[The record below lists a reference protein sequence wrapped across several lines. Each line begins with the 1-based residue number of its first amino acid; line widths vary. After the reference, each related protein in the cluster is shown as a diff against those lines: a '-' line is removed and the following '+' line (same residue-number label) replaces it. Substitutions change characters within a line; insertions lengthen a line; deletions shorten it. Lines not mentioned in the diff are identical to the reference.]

1 MTADGPKASA
11 DQEGGATAAAGMD
24 AVHVVDRA
32 RRAQQQWAD
41 VPLRERASAIRQ
53 VRTRALQRAEQLA
66 RCIAEETGKPLEEA
80 LLAEVLSIAD
90 LSDYWTTAIEDLLE
104 PSVVDLDPLVF
115 PGKRG
120 RVERV
125 PRGVL
130 ALVTPWNYP
139 VIIAMR
145 HLIPAVLSG
154 NAVVWKPSE
163 VTPRA
168 ARMAV
173 SLFEGTLPS
182 GLVGLLE
189 GDGQVGAKLIGS
201 GVDAVVF
208 TGTASTGKRVA
219 AQCAELLIPCS
230 LELGGNDAAIV
241 LADARLE
248 RTARG
253 VVWGAFTNAG
263 QNCAAIER
271 VYVEQPI
278 ADRFLR
284 RVVELAREVTQRKEV
299 GRITTAAQ
307 RAVVERHLQE
317 AIAAGAQ
324 VLCGGLLEEGD
335 QPMPP
340 TVVKVEQDDL
350 ALMREETFGPVLA
363 VAVVQNADEAVAR
376 TNASRYGLTASI
388 WTRRTAMGELLA
400 RKLRTG
406 VVTINNHAF
415 TAALPMAPWSGVGH
429 SGHGV
434 TNGPYSLDSYT
445 RPFFVLVDTSRSA
458 RELWWYPY
466 GETLRKLA
474 LAMARVRGGAG
485 LLGRIAAFLALLV
498 LLPKRLL
505 DK

>member
-1 MTADGPKASA
+1 MTADRPEASA
-11 DQEGGATAAAGMD
+11 DQEGENAPAAGND

-32 RRAQQQWAD
+32 RVAQQQWAD
-41 VPLRERASAIRQ
+41 VSLRERARAIQQ

-66 RCIAEETGKPLEEA
+66 RCIAEETGKPVEEA

-90 LSDYWTTAIEDLLE
+90 LTDYWTTAIEDLLDPSLIE
-104 PSVVDLDPLVF
+104 PDPLVF

-125 PRGVL
+125 PRGVI

-163 VTPRA
+163 VTPKV
-168 ARMAV
+168 ARMVV
-173 SLFEGTLPS
+173 SLFEGAVPS
-182 GLVGLLE
+182 GLIGRLE
-189 GDGQVGAKLIGS
+189 GDGEAGTRLIGS

-208 TGTASTGKRVA
+208 IGSASTGKRVA
-219 AQCAELLIPCS
+219 VQCAELLIPCS

-263 QNCAAIER
+263 QNCASIER

-278 ADRFLR
+278 ADGFLR
-284 RVVELAREVTQRKEV
+284 RVVELTREVTQRKEV
-299 GRITTAAQ
+299 GRVTTAAQ
-307 RAVVERHLQE
+307 RVIVQRHLQE
-317 AIAAGAQ
+317 AIEAGAQ
-324 VLCGGLLEEGD
+324 VLCGGLPADDD
-335 QPMPP
+335 QPIPP

-350 ALMREETFGPVLA
+350 ALMSEETFGPVLA
-363 VAVVQNADEAVAR
+363 VSVVQTAEEAVAR

-388 WTRRTAMGELLA
+388 WTRRTAMGEVIA

-415 TAALPMAPWSGVGH
+415 TAALPMAPWSGVGD
-429 SGHGV
+429 SGSGV
-434 TNGPYSLDSYT
+434 TNGPYALDSYT
-445 RPFFVLVDTSRSA
+445 RPFVVFVDTSRSA
-458 RELWWYPY
+458 REPWWYPY
-466 GETLRKLA
+466 GETLRRLG

-485 LLGRIAAFLALLV
+485 LLGRIAACFALLV
-498 LLPKRLL
+498 LLPRRLL
-505 DK
+505 EK